1 MFGGLL
7 SMNYLR
13 AGLQRNQ
20 SNGPPHVAIGLIQ
33 LSLLVSRLDKIQSEM
48 QSSQTVLSPT
58 AGEGVLNFT
67 CDHNWFI
74 SPVFT
79 DGASWAP
86 HVYASL
92 GLACFSRNFWPDN

>member
-1 MFGGLL
+1 
-7 SMNYLR
+7 MNYLR

-20 SNGPPHVAIGLIQ
+20 SNRTATRSTWFDTVEFTGFRIGQDSAGDAEFTIA
-33 LSLLVSRLDKIQSEM
+33 
-48 QSSQTVLSPT
+48 LSPT

-79 DGASWAP
+79 DGTFWAP

-92 GLACFSRNFWPDN
+92 